1 MNILLSG
8 RILDFVN
15 FGVWHSNPVAAVI
28 TSWALVQMILFIGS
42 LNTIAQLNSI
52 LFLLAYVALNLT
64 CLGLDL
70 TSAPNFR
77 CVFSL
82 KSFDYTDLE
91 VVLYQL
97 IKYLVCLHRPSF
109 KYFSS
114 WTCSFGLMGSV
125 VMMFVINPFYASTS
139 FGLCL
144 LLILLLHFF
153 SPCEASGWGSISQ
166 ALIFHQVRFYLSIE
180 F

>member
-1 MNILLSG
+1 MQ
-8 RILDFVN
+8 FVN
-15 FGVWHSNPVAAVI
+15 YGVWRSNPVAAVLF
-28 TSWALVQMILFIGS
+28 SWLLVQLILFIGS
-42 LNTIAQLNSI
+42 LNLIAQLNSI

-77 CVFSL
+77 YLLLFIFVYSISIIYLNQCFIYCV
-82 KSFDYTDLE
+82 
-91 VVLYQL
+91 L
-97 IKYLVCLHRPSF
+97 INFYLIFRPSF
-109 KYFSS
+109 KYFSA
-114 WTCSFGLMGSV
+114 WTCSLGLMGSV

-153 SPCEASGWGSISQ
+153 SPCEATEWGSISQ
-166 ALIFHQVRFYLSIE
+166 ALIFHQV
-180 F
+180 